1 MKGYKWL
8 VMVLLLTLVGC
19 RGTVLEAPEEKT
31 LGDEPYAAM
40 NWMHFKKMAMDDSYY
55 YISDDVV
62 HSEEMYRLN
71 KVKRDGTTREVLL
84 DTGVSFLWDKDDWLY
99 FVAPLEEVG
108 AYDNP
113 YRVYKMKK
121 DGTELTQIEK
131 APSSAA
137 YLYGEKLYYMVELD
151 NAPLRN
157 LCAYNI
163 VTEEKHVFEDI
174 YPRDYMIIGSGL
186 YYMTHGFDTLW
197 YLDLETL
204 ENKVFSDAIITGG
217 SVFNIIDDFFYTN
230 WNRYNLKTMEVE
242 PLGTGGRA
250 VQYEEEGAYHIY
262 YREPEKQDMDDYTV
276 CYTDYASGE
285 TQVFDV
291 PLIVSNNY
299 LMRME
304 DWLYFHARPKE
315 KDSVYHWYRIRIDGS
330 GLEKVELSETQ

>member
-1 MKGYKWL
+1 MKKYICI
-8 VMVLLLTLVGC
+8 LLLMLLLLSGC
-19 RGTVLEAPEEKT
+19 QSTGEEKP
-31 LGDEPYAAM
+31 LEDEPYAAM

-137 YLYGEKLYYMVELD
+137 YLYGEKLYYLAELE
-151 NAPLRN
+151 NAPLWN
-157 LCAYNI
+157 LCAYDI
-163 VTEEKHVFEDI
+163 TTGEKKSFPNVFTSRFMIQEDW
-174 YPRDYMIIGSGL
+174 L
-186 YYMTHGFDTLW
+186 YYLEDSTSILYRMHTKTYDIETLW
-197 YLDLETL
+197 DKERIY
-204 ENKVFSDAIITGG
+204 G
-217 SVFNIIDDFFYTN
+217 SVFNMIDNALYTN
-230 WNRYNLKTMEVE
+230 WKRYNLDTAVVE
-242 PLGTGGRA
+242 DLSGGGLGEL
-250 VQYEEEGAYHIY
+250 YFKEGAYHI
-262 YREPEKQDMDDYTV
+262 DYKPGTEENTV